1 MEKASCLFC
10 GNIPSTTT
18 KALALT
24 VRKSSFLSSLPFS
37 SSPSSLKSICLFVG
51 RRYSFP
57 STKFQSKQ
65 LVCNGGGESSG
76 SHGSSKF
83 ATTTKKKPR
92 SKSYIGSNPKI
103 SKSENKSTS
112 KPNDSVTR
120 TNILVEELG
129 LFKKQKV
136 QKTKALNVRTL
147 YQNGDPLGRRDLG
160 KRVVWWISEGMK
172 AMASD
177 FASAELQGEFLELRQ
192 RMGPGLTFVIQAQ
205 PYLNSVPIPLGL
217 EAICLKACTHYPT
230 LFDHFQ
236 RELRNVL
243 QELQQNSMVQD
254 WKETESWKLLKELA
268 NSAQHRAIARKVT
281 PPKPV
286 QGVLGM
292 DLEKAKAMQGRI
304 DEFTKQ
310 MSELLR
316 IERDA
321 ELEFTQEE
329 LDAVPTLDE
338 GSDSSKPIEFLVSHG
353 QAQQELCDTI
363 CNLNAV
369 STSTGLGGMHLVLFR
384 VEGNHRLPP
393 TTLSPGDMVCVRISD
408 SRGAGAT
415 SCIQGFVDN
424 LGDDGCSISVA
435 LESRHGDPTFSKLF
449 GKSVRIDRIHG
460 LADALTYE
468 RNCEALMLLQ
478 KNGLQKKNPSIAVV
492 ATLFGDKEDVEWL
505 EENDLADW
513 SPAELDG
520 LLQNGT
526 FDDSQ
531 QRAIALGL
539 NKKRPVMV
547 VQGPPGTG
555 KTGMLKEVIA
565 LAAQQGERV
574 LVTAPTNAAVDNL
587 VEKLSNTG
595 LNIVRVGNPA
605 RISSAVASK
614 SLVEIV
620 NSKLADYRAEFERK
634 KSDLRKDLRHCLKD
648 DSLAAGIRQ
657 LLKQLGKALK
667 KKEKETVR
675 EVLSN
680 AQVVLST
687 NTGAADPLIRRLDTF
702 DLVVIDEAGQAIEP
716 SCWIPILQGKR
727 CILAGDQCQ
736 LAPVILS
743 RKALEGGLGI
753 SLLERAATLHE
764 GVLATM
770 LATQYRMNDAIASWA
785 SKEMYDGEL
794 KSSPLVAS
802 HLLVGSPFVK
812 PTWITQ
818 CPLLLLDTRMP
829 YGSLSVG
836 CEEHLDLAGTGSFF
850 NEGEADIVVQHVL
863 YLIYAGVSPT
873 AIAVQSPYVAQVQLL
888 RDRLDE
894 FPEAD
899 GIEVAT
905 IDSFQG
911 READAVIISM
921 VRSNTLGAVGFLG
934 DSRRM
939 NVAIT
944 RARKHVAVVCDSSTI
959 CHNTFLARLLRHIRY
974 VGRVKHAEPGAFGG
988 SGLGMDPMLP
998 SIS

>member
-1 MEKASCLFC
+1 MEAASCLLC
-10 GNIPSTTT
+10 GSIPATT
-18 KALALT
+18 LAPT
-24 VRKSSFLSSLPFS
+24 VP
-37 SSPSSLKSICLFVG
+37 
-51 RRYSFP
+51 RRYSSNFCLFIGGKYNYP
-57 STKFQSKQ
+57 STKFQSNQ
-65 LVCNGGGESSG
+65 LILCGSGGQ
-76 SHGSSKF
+76 SKL
-83 ATTTKKKPR
+83 TTKKKPAK
-92 SKSYIGSNPKI
+92 KSNVNAKPKI
-103 SKSENKSTS
+103 RRTGTGTAATTS
-112 KPNDSVTR
+112 KPSSSIST
-120 TNILVEELG
+120 TKTIVEELETMKQQQHKV
-129 LFKKQKV
+129 KKN
-136 QKTKALNVRTL
+136 KADVGGL

-160 KRVVWWISEGMK
+160 KSVVGWINQGMR

-177 FASAELQGEFLELRQ
+177 FASAELQGEFLEVRQ
-192 RMGPGLTFVIQAQ
+192 QMGPGLTFVIQAQ
-205 PYLNSVPIPLGL
+205 PYLNAIPMPPGL

-236 RELRNVL
+236 RELRDVL
-243 QELQQNSMVQD
+243 QELQQKSVFED
-254 WKETESWKLLKELA
+254 WRETESWKLLKELA
-268 NSAQHRAIARKVT
+268 HSAQHRAIARKT
-281 PPKPV
+281 TQSKPL

-292 DLEKAKAMQGRI
+292 DLEKAKAIQCRI
-304 DEFTKQ
+304 DEFTKR

-329 LDAVPTLDE
+329 LNAVPTPDE
-338 GSDSSKPIEFLVSHG
+338 TSNSSRRIEFLVSHG

-393 TTLSPGDMVCVRISD
+393 TTLSPGDMVCVRTCD

-415 SCIQGFVDN
+415 SCMQGFVDN
-424 LGDDGCSISVA
+424 LGEDGCSISVA

-449 GKSVRIDRIHG
+449 GKTVRIDRIPG

-478 KNGLQKKNPSIAVV
+478 KNGLLKKNPSIAVV
-492 ATLFGDKEDVEWL
+492 ATLFGDKEDAAWL
-505 EENDLADW
+505 EENNLADW
-513 SPAELDG
+513 NEELG
-520 LLQNGT
+520 VQLQNGT

-531 QRAIALGL
+531 RRAIALGV
-539 NKKRPVMV
+539 NKKRPILV

-555 KTGMLKEVIA
+555 KTGLLKELIA
-565 LAAQQGERV
+565 LAIQQGERV
-574 LVTAPTNAAVDNL
+574 LVTAPTNAAVDNM
-587 VEKLSNTG
+587 VEKLSTIG

-605 RISSAVASK
+605 RISSTVASK

-620 NSKLADYRAEFERK
+620 NSKLADFRVESERK
-634 KSDLRKDLRHCLKD
+634 KSDLRRDLKQCLKD

-657 LLKQLGKALK
+657 LLKQLGKVLK

-675 EVLSN
+675 EVLTS
-680 AQVVLST
+680 AQVVLAT
-687 NTGAADPLIRRLDTF
+687 NTGAADPLIRRLEMF

-743 RKALEGGLGI
+743 RKALEGGLGV

-764 GVLATM
+764 GFLATM
-770 LATQYRMNDAIASWA
+770 LTIQYRMNDAIASWA
-785 SKEMYDGEL
+785 SKEMYGGTL
-794 KSSPLVAS
+794 KSSPIVAS
-802 HLLVGSPFVK
+802 HLLVESPFVK

-829 YGSLSVG
+829 YGNLSMD
-836 CEEHLDLAGTGSFF
+836 CEEHLDPAGTGSFY
-850 NEGEADIVVQHVL
+850 NEGEADIVVHHVFS
-863 YLIYAGVSPT
+863 LIYSGVSPA

-888 RDRLDE
+888 RERLDE
-894 FPEAD
+894 FPEAA
-899 GIEVAT
+899 GVEVAT

-921 VRSNTLGAVGFLG
+921 VRSNSLGAVGFLG
-934 DSRRM
+934 DSRRT

-959 CHNTFLARLLRHIRY
+959 CHNPFLARLLRHIRY
-974 VGRVKHAEPGAFGG
+974 FGRVKHADPGTVGG